1 MQLKILAA
9 SYNRHIVIVMSITIT
24 INKISTL
31 WGNCSNRICSQG
43 EVCIAI
49 YSHGTGRGRGRDG
62 TGRDGTGRDGT
73 GRDGTGRAGTGR
85 DGTGRDG
92 TGRDR
97 MGRDGGTGRDGM
109 GRGRDGDGTGT
120 GRDET
125 GYERTE
131 RDINAIKNFSR
142 ELQSAYRNRDE
153 YNDNN

>member
-1 MQLKILAA
+1 
-9 SYNRHIVIVMSITIT
+9 
-24 INKISTL
+24 
-31 WGNCSNRICSQG
+31 
-43 EVCIAI
+43 
-49 YSHGTGRGRGRDG
+49 
-62 TGRDGTGRDGT
+62 
-73 GRDGTGRAGTGR
+73 
-85 DGTGRDG
+85 
-92 TGRDR
+92 